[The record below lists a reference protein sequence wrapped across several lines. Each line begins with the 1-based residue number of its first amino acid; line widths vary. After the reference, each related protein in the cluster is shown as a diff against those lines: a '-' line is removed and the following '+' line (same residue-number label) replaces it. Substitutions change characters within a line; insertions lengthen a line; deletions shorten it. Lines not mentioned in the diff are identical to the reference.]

1 MPLVCE
7 VEPLAGADF
16 FFYRFAGFE
25 GEEGGIADEDG
36 GVCLLQHG
44 DGVGCGGEEGGLG
57 VVEFAEQDFGVG
69 EGTAGGGVGGDGAD
83 GAEGVRRFRVGR
95 FNDELDGADF
105 VERGDGAAG
114 DDGEIGREGGDGDEA
129 EICAGGE
136 EFVGAERGLGVVE
149 DVVVGEMFGEGWV
162 FEVPHEGSGVEEVD
176 GGDAEPGEW

>member
-1 MPLVCE
+1 M
-7 VEPLAGADF
+7 PLAGADF
-16 FFYRFAGFE
+16 VFYRFAGFE

-44 DGVGCGGEEGGLG
+44 DGVGCGGEEGGVG

-69 EGTAGGGVGGDGAD
+69 EGAAGGGVGGDGAD

-105 VERGDGAAG
+105 VERGDGTAG

-136 EFVGAERGLGVVE
+136 EFVGAERRLSVVE
-149 DVVVGEMFGEGWV
+149 SVALGERGGEWRGVPGPPAGGGGWV
-162 FEVPHEGSGVEEVD
+162 EG
-176 GGDAEPGEW
+176 GGARAGGEW